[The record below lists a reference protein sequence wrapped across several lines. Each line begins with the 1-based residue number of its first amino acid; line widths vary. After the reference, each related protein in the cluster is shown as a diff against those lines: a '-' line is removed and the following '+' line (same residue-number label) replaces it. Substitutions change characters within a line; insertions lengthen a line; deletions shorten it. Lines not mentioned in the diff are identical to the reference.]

1 MGKFSRR
8 ALLTGVSAAAGLA
21 TGRWF
26 LQPQSAKGPKYP
38 AYDSF
43 AEADGRV
50 LNDASQMNPTKIYKH
65 ITINSGLDIEY
76 TNRIRALLSDAVNN
90 DRPFI
95 ASTARH
101 SMGGHSL
108 PEEGLALTLSQTW
121 IEADKA
127 NKTYR
132 VAAGT
137 RWSTVITELDK
148 IGFSPAVMQSNNDFG
163 VAGTFSVNAHG
174 WPVPFGPM
182 GSTVRSL
189 RLMQHDGDVIT
200 CSRQANPEIFAHAMG
215 GYGLMGI
222 ITDLELDMVP
232 NALLTPTYQPM
243 RGMDVGQ
250 NFADALAADPT
261 IQMAYGRLDVSLDRF
276 FIDGMLIT
284 YRPSADQSALPVAT
298 GSGVVS
304 RLAAPIFRAQ
314 LESDTAKHLRWWT
327 ETSFSPHIVGDAT
340 RNSLMN
346 EPAVTLA
353 DGDPD
358 RTDILHEYFVAPN
371 RFAEFV
377 QHCQAV
383 IPASYQQ
390 LLNITVR
397 YVKADRESVLSYAPE
412 PRIASVLLF
421 SQEKTVR
428 AEADMARLSHEL
440 IERVLSIGGT
450 YYLPYRPHAT
460 LDQFKRAY
468 PRAAEFAARKRE
480 LDKAMTFRNRF
491 WDNYLSKV

>member
-1 MGKFSRR
+1 MGNFSRR
-8 ALLTGVSAAAGLA
+8 ALLAGASGLAGLA
-21 TGRWF
+21 AGRWL
-26 LQPQSAKGPKYP
+26 LQPKSDTGPKYP
-38 AYDSF
+38 AFDSF

-50 LNDASQMNPTKIYKH
+50 LNDASQLVPTKIYKH
-65 ITINSGLDIEY
+65 ITINSGLDTEY
-76 TNRIRALLSDAVNN
+76 TNRIRALLADAVNN
-90 DRPFI
+90 DRPFM

-101 SMGGHSL
+101 SLGGHSL

-121 IEADKA
+121 IEADTA

-137 RWSTVITELDK
+137 RWSTVISQLDK

-163 VAGTFSVNAHG
+163 VASTFSVNAHG

-189 RLMQHDGDVIT
+189 RLMQPDGDVIK
-200 CSRQANPEIFAHAMG
+200 CSREDNPDMFAHAMG

-232 NALLTPTYQPM
+232 NARLIPTYEPM
-243 RGMDVGQ
+243 RGVEVGQ
-250 NFADALAADPT
+250 RFADALAKDPT

-276 FIDGMLIT
+276 FDAGMLIT
-284 YRPSADQSALPVAT
+284 YRPSADQSELPVAT
-298 GSGVVS
+298 GSGLIS
-304 RLAAPIFRAQ
+304 NLAAPIFRSQ
-314 LESDTAKHLRWWT
+314 LNSDFAKHARWWT
-327 ETSFSPHIVGDAT
+327 ETSLGPSMVGEST
-340 RNSLMN
+340 RNTLMN
-346 EPAVTLA
+346 EPAVTLD
-353 DGDPD
+353 DGDPG
-358 RTDILHEYFVAPN
+358 RTDILHEYFVAPS
-371 RFAEFV
+371 RFSEFV

-397 YVKADRESVLSYAPE
+397 YVKADKESILSYAPD

-428 AEADMARLSHEL
+428 AETDMARLTHEL
-440 IERVLSIGGT
+440 IERVLSIGGS

-460 LDQFKRAY
+460 LDQFTRCY
-468 PRAAEFAARKRE
+468 PKAAAFAAKKRE
-480 LDKAMTFRNRF
+480 VDKSVTFRNRF

>member
-1 MGKFSRR
+1 MGKVSRR
-8 ALLTGVSAAAGLA
+8 ALLAGVSAAAGVA
-21 TGRWF
+21 AGRWF
-26 LQPQSAKGPKYP
+26 VQPQSDPGPRYP

-50 LNDASQMNPTKIYKH
+50 LNDASQLVPTKIYKH

-76 TNRIRALLSDAVNN
+76 TNRLRALLTDAINN
-90 DRPFI
+90 DRPFM
-95 ASTARH
+95 ASTSRH

-108 PEEGLALTLSQTW
+108 PEQGLALTLSQTW
-121 IEADKA
+121 LEADKA
-127 NKTYR
+127 GKTYR

-137 RWSTVITELDK
+137 RWSTVISELDK

-163 VAGTFSVNAHG
+163 VASTFSVNAHG

-189 RLMQHDGDVIT
+189 RLMQPDGDVIK
-200 CSRQANPEIFAHAMG
+200 CSREDHPDLFAHAMG

-232 NALLTPTYQPM
+232 NARLTPTYEPM
-243 RGMDVGQ
+243 PGPELGQ
-250 NFADALAADPT
+250 RFADALARDST

-276 FIDGMLIT
+276 FDQGMLIT
-284 YRPSADQSALPVAT
+284 YRPSADQSDLPAAT
-298 GSGVVS
+298 GSGIIS
-304 RLAAPIFRAQ
+304 HISAPIFRSQVA
-314 LESDTAKHLRWWT
+314 SDFAKHARWWT
-327 ETSFSPHIVGDAT
+327 ETSLGPALIGEST

-346 EPAVTLA
+346 EPAVTLD
-353 DGDPD
+353 DGDSD
-358 RTDILHEYFVAPN
+358 RTDILHEYFVPPS
-371 RFAEFV
+371 RFSEFI

-383 IPASYQQ
+383 IPSSYQQ

-428 AEADMARLSHEL
+428 AEADMARMTLEL

-468 PRAAEFAARKRE
+468 PRAEAFAAKKRE
-480 LDKAMTFRNRF
+480 VDKGLTFRNRF